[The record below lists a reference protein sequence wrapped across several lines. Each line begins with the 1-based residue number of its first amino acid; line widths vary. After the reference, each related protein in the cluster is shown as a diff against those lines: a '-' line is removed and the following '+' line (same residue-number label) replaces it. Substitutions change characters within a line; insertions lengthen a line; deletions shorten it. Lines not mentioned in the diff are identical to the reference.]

1 MPHFTASEAQYNE
14 SKTVLVASIE
24 KAVQTMEETRTL
36 DAAPWISTD
45 DPSPPKCEYIVY
57 GQMHP
62 VVGAAL
68 DGQRWPLR
76 TLRAIESEMRFPT
89 GASVPAAPAL
99 RLSALI
105 YSPNC
110 GVALVADRLEGK
122 PLWQL
127 YHQITRLALAAAAL
141 AAAMA
146 WTLIRQM
153 NESNTL
159 STVSRVSFWTI
170 TMMAVADGYCFFM
183 FMIVGLL
190 VGPAC
195 FLPLIAAS
203 FGYLMLAAVF
213 EMRFL
218 VTTYRVQRQS
228 APPAPAPAPPR
239 PAPPAPSGGLLPL
252 PVSAEPQLPV
262 APLPAAGSPT
272 PTPAATAVTDEE
284 VNSEISALHVKFY
297 FAIVGIFFL
306 TFYVASTWP
315 PVSRDRLIQALLM
328 LANSFWL
335 PQVYRNAFRG
345 SRKALQWEFVF
356 GMSSLRLVPVLYV
369 YLYPKNIFSVEPCP
383 TAVMAIGGWLSLQ
396 CLMLLA
402 QDAFGPRLLIPAHM
416 LPAVYDYHSA
426 LVLADEADEE
436 AGCAVAAGE
445 DGGDRAFDCVVC
457 MQPVEVPTT
466 AAGRHAAAP
475 GDGGLAP
482 APAAVG
488 LLGRRRRRAYMVT
501 PCKHVFHTPCLEGW
515 MRFRLQCPIC
525 R

>member
-1 MPHFTASEAQYNE
+1 
-14 SKTVLVASIE
+14 
-24 KAVQTMEETRTL
+24 
-36 DAAPWISTD
+36 
-45 DPSPPKCEYIVY
+45 
-57 GQMHP
+57 
-62 VVGAAL
+62 
-68 DGQRWPLR
+68 
-76 TLRAIESEMRFPT
+76 MRFPA

-99 RLSALI
+99 HLSTLI

-110 GVALVADRLEGK
+110 GVVLVADRLEGK
-122 PLWQL
+122 QLWQL

-141 AAAMA
+141 AAVMA

-195 FLPLIAAS
+195 FLPLVTVS

-228 APPAPAPAPPR
+228 APPSAAPR
-239 PAPPAPSGGLLPL
+239 PPTPPAPRRPTPSGELLPL
-252 PVSAEPQLPV
+252 PAFAEPQLSV
-262 APLPAAGSPT
+262 APLPSASTRPT
-272 PTPAATAVTDEE
+272 AAVTDEE

-297 FAIVGIFFL
+297 FAVVGIFFV

-315 PVSRDRLIQALLM
+315 PVPRDKLIQALLL

-335 PQVYRNAFRG
+335 PQVYRNAIRG

-356 GMSSLRLVPVLYV
+356 GMSSLRLVPIVYV
-369 YLYPKNIFSVEPCP
+369 YLYPKNVFAVDPCP
-383 TAVMAIGGWLSLQ
+383 KAAMAIGGWLSLQ

-426 LVLADEADEE
+426 LALADEGDEE
-436 AGCAVAAGE
+436 AGCAVPADE
-445 DGGDRAFDCVVC
+445 DGRGQRNGDRVFDCVVC

-466 AAGRHAAAP
+466 AAGRHASAGRDGEAAP
-475 GDGGLAP
+475 AL
-482 APAAVG
+482 AAVG